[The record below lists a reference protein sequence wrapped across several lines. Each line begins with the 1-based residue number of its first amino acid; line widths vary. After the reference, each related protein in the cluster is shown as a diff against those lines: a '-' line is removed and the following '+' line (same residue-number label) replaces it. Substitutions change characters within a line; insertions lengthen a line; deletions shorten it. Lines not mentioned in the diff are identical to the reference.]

1 MKEIWIT
8 GAGFFGS
15 LALNRLDNGKYK
27 FIIVDADPD
36 NLEKLKGP
44 NRIIIREEGVSF
56 LEKNLKENKKPDWII
71 PALPVHLAA
80 EWCLLKLGQDNISRI
95 VMPERI
101 EDMVPNPLRGS
112 ESEIYVSHATFRCP
126 DNCPEPEDICT
137 HTGKK
142 RKKDLYKILEE
153 LKIPERESL
162 VVRSHQLGN
171 GVGGYRPE
179 QLFNLLEQVKKST
192 KKILISTACRCH
204 GVISSIGKKPYLE

>member
-15 LALNRLDNGKYK
+15 LALNRLDNGKFK
-27 FIIVDADPD
+27 FVVVDADPD

-44 NRIIIREEGVSF
+44 NRTIIQEDGVAF
-56 LEKNLKENKKPDWII
+56 LDKNLRKNKKPDWII

-80 EWCLLKLGQDNISRI
+80 EWCLLKLGPEKISRI
-95 VMPERI
+95 DMPDGI
-101 EDMVPNPLRGS
+101 EDLVPNPLRGS
-112 ESEIYVSHATFRCP
+112 ESEIYASNATFRCP
-126 DNCPEPEDICT
+126 DDCPEPKDICT

-179 QLFNLLEQVKKST
+179 QLFDLLEQVKKST